1 MRKLVIFLTLCLP
14 GFAAAADDGL
24 LKILSEELDRNFK
37 VLSEKADPKPYYISY
52 SVTERHNNTMT
63 AELGALVSNDSRH
76 IRQLDVTVR
85 VGSPKVDNYHPIRGN
100 TARFASGITI
110 PIDDSP
116 DAIKRRVWN
125 ETDRVYRLAAQRLI
139 NITTS
144 NDVQA
149 AKIDNSDDFTVGGM
163 GLVESEKPIEL
174 KFDVNEWTR
183 RLKTLSGRFSKYPQ
197 FLESNVGISAQTE
210 WKYFVD
216 TEGARLSHGR
226 PYSRIVIN
234 ASAKAADGMDL
245 NTYDSISAGEP
256 GKLPSD
262 ADLAKKLDKVAEDLA
277 GLLKAPIVQPFVG
290 PAILSGRAAGVFFHE
305 IFGHRIEG
313 HRLKDESD
321 GQTFAKQIGQPVL
334 PKFLSVTFDP
344 TLHQMAGQEL
354 NGWFDFDDEGVRSR
368 KVNIVESGILKSFLM
383 SRTPTPVV
391 TVSNGHGRKE
401 PGREV
406 VSRQSNLIVETS
418 THVTDARL
426 REMLIEEIKRQNKPF
441 GYYFADIT
449 GGYTNTQRG
458 GIQAFKVIPL
468 VVYRVF
474 PDGRPDELVR
484 GTDLVGT
491 PLASFGKI
499 LAAGESVDVFNGYC
513 GAESGSV
520 PVSAISPPLLVSEIE
535 IQKNDASTD
544 RPPILPAPVL
554 AASGGAR

>member
-1 MRKLVIFLTLCLP
+1 VRKLAVFLTLCLP
-14 GFAAAADDGL
+14 GLAAAADDGL
-24 LKILSEELDRNFK
+24 LKILAEELDRNYK
-37 VLSEKADPKPYYISY
+37 ILSEKADPKVYYISY
-52 SVTERHNNTMT
+52 SVTERHSNTMT
-63 AELGALVSNDSRH
+63 AELGVLVSNDARH
-76 IRQLDVTVR
+76 LRQLDVTVR
-85 VGSPKVDNYHPIRGN
+85 VGSPKLDNYHPIRGN
-100 TARFASGITI
+100 TARFAAGITI

-144 NDVQA
+144 NDVQV
-149 AKIDNSDDFTVGGM
+149 AKLEGSDDFAPGAM
-163 GLVESEKPIEL
+163 GIVASDKQSEL
-174 KFDVNEWTR
+174 KFNEGDWTK
-183 RLKTLSGRFSKYPQ
+183 RLKSLSARFLKYPQ
-197 FLESNVGISAQTE
+197 FLQASVGISAQTE

-216 TEGARLSHGR
+216 SEGARLSHGR
-226 PYSRIVIN
+226 PFSRIVIN
-234 ASAKAADGMDL
+234 AQAKAADGMDL
-245 NTYDSISAGEP
+245 STFDSISAGEP
-256 GKLPSD
+256 GKLPKD
-262 ADLAKKLDKVAEDLA
+262 EDLAKKLDKVADDLA
-277 GLLKAPIVQPFVG
+277 GLLKAPVVQPFVG

-334 PKFLSVTFDP
+334 PKFLSVTMDP
-344 TLHQMAGQEL
+344 TIHQMAGEEL
-354 NGWFDFDDEGVRSR
+354 NGWFDYDDEGIRSR
-368 KVNIVESGILKSFLM
+368 KVNVVEEGILKTFLM
-383 SRTPTPVV
+383 SRTPTSVV
-391 TVSNGHGRKE
+391 TASNGHGRKE
-401 PGREV
+401 PGREP
-406 VSRQSNLIVETS
+406 VSRQSNLIVGTS
-418 THVTDARL
+418 THVTDQRL

-441 GYYFADIT
+441 GFYFADIT
-449 GGYTNTQRG
+449 GGYTNTGRG

-468 VVYRVF
+468 VVYRIY

-499 LAAGESVDVFNGYC
+499 LAAGETIDVFNGYC

-544 RPPILPAPVL
+544 RPPILPAPL
-554 AASGGAR
+554 TASAGGAR